1 MKNLNIKRTK
11 FFVFIFIVAL
21 ILSIVLSNGTML
33 ISVNKQS
40 DFLANVAS
48 LERLNS
54 LSADEIAAYDVYD
67 SRDYGLVT
75 PVRDQGNTN
84 LCWAYSSIS
93 ASETSIL
100 KSEIDSSATKD
111 NLSLSPKNLAYSRH
125 FRGSDPLGNTLG
137 EYTNEDWQNAAGNPS
152 YCASL
157 FAQWCGPTDKSISAT
172 DNQFEKGKYR
182 LTNAVHISTDDIY
195 QIKLAIAKYGAIT
208 FSYNNVRETEYYNPK
223 LESSSGVAHAV
234 TIIGWNDNIPANK
247 FVPGAAS
254 QNGAWIVK
262 NSYNSLP
269 YFYLS
274 YDNKSSAKYA
284 FEFSLKEENEYNYF
298 YDNRLTSAL
307 SSTINKGCSMFANVF
322 EAKKGESNLSEYV
335 NAVNIGI
342 TNKNVSLKV
351 KIYTNLT
358 DSDNPESGTLSGEG
372 SSYFDFGGFR
382 TVKLSK
388 PVKIE
393 KGSKFS
399 VVVDVGSNVGK
410 AEILFSALG
419 GKSSMRFKD
428 YWSSVNGTAAIKAI
442 TNTVQEDTPLQS
454 IENSVIEIQNDEF
467 VYNGFA
473 ITPSIVVKNNGVLL
487 TNNNY
492 AISYKNNINAGT
504 ALITIKGIGKYEGEK
519 SVTFTIK
526 KADKPNVLPQDIIK
540 VKNEITSLSQIELPQ
555 GWSFKDS
562 NTSLQVGDNFV
573 IAEYFDKINYTNYS
587 KTINV
592 QREKLQEIPT
602 EPPVEPEPPSP
613 EESDK
618 PTVPEPPTPEEPN
631 LPEIEPP
638 VETETPSEKPS
649 VPPVT
654 NNGADSYN
662 PKLWWIMTIPV
673 TFSIAGVILF
683 ILKRKKI
690 I

>member
-247 FVPGAAS
+247 SSS
-254 QNGAWIVK
+254 QRI
-262 NSYNSLP
+262 
-269 YFYLS
+269 
-274 YDNKSSAKYA
+274 
-284 FEFSLKEENEYNYF
+284 
-298 YDNRLTSAL
+298 
-307 SSTINKGCSMFANVF
+307 
-322 EAKKGESNLSEYV
+322 
-335 NAVNIGI
+335 
-342 TNKNVSLKV
+342 
-351 KIYTNLT
+351 
-358 DSDNPESGTLSGEG
+358 
-372 SSYFDFGGFR
+372 
-382 TVKLSK
+382 
-388 PVKIE
+388 
-393 KGSKFS
+393 
-399 VVVDVGSNVGK
+399 
-410 AEILFSALG
+410 
-419 GKSSMRFKD
+419 
-428 YWSSVNGTAAIKAI
+428 
-442 TNTVQEDTPLQS
+442 
-454 IENSVIEIQNDEF
+454 
-467 VYNGFA
+467 
-473 ITPSIVVKNNGVLL
+473 
-487 TNNNY
+487 
-492 AISYKNNINAGT
+492 
-504 ALITIKGIGKYEGEK
+504 
-519 SVTFTIK
+519 
-526 KADKPNVLPQDIIK
+526 
-540 VKNEITSLSQIELPQ
+540 
-555 GWSFKDS
+555 
-562 NTSLQVGDNFV
+562 
-573 IAEYFDKINYTNYS
+573 
-587 KTINV
+587 
-592 QREKLQEIPT
+592 
-602 EPPVEPEPPSP
+602 
-613 EESDK
+613 
-618 PTVPEPPTPEEPN
+618 
-631 LPEIEPP
+631 
-638 VETETPSEKPS
+638 
-649 VPPVT
+649 
-654 NNGADSYN
+654 
-662 PKLWWIMTIPV
+662 
-673 TFSIAGVILF
+673 
-683 ILKRKKI
+683 
-690 I
+690 